1 MICSSVIVTF
11 GCLYKQTFRK
21 MSLNDSVLPKNV
33 LNEEEQAL
41 NSLIPEKSKGRRYLS
56 QIIETLKQGQDLN
69 KVTSVN
75 DSDVGVFS

>member
-1 MICSSVIVTF
+1 
-11 GCLYKQTFRK
+11 

-41 NSLIPEKSKGRRYLS
+41 NSLIQEKSKGRRYLS

>member
-41 NSLIPEKSKGRRYLS
+41 NSLIQEKSKGRRYLS

>member
-21 MSLNDSVLPKNV
+21 MSLNDSVLPENV

-41 NSLIPEKSKGRRYLS
+41 NSLIPEKSKGRRY
-56 QIIETLKQGQDLN
+56 
-69 KVTSVN
+69 
-75 DSDVGVFS
+75 

>member
-1 MICSSVIVTF
+1 
-11 GCLYKQTFRK
+11 
-21 MSLNDSVLPKNV
+21 MSLNDSVLPENV

-56 QIIETLKQGQDLN
+56 EIKQGQDLN

-75 DSDVGVFS
+75 ESDVGVFS